1 MRTRLIRP
9 AGAALLLSLGL
20 AVSACGGMPTNRTL
34 ESVNQPVVQRNSYVF
49 DVMTQP
55 GGGLG
60 VADQQRLAGWFEAMD
75 LRYGDKIAI
84 DDPTDSPVTR
94 QAIEGV
100 AARFGMLITEIAPVT
115 NGDVTPGY
123 ARVVVR
129 RTVAEVPGCPAWKEK
144 TDATLSNGTYSGYGC
159 AVNGNMALMVA
170 DKEHLV
176 HGARATGDTVVMSSS
191 KAIQTYRDAKPTGNG
206 GITVKATSSQ
216 STGGN

>member
-1 MRTRLIRP
+1 M
-9 AGAALLLSLGL
+9 GL
-20 AVSACGGMPTNRTL
+20 ALSACGGMPTNRTL

-49 DVMTQP
+49 DVSTLP

-60 VADQQRLAGWFEAMD
+60 VADQQRLADWFEAMD

-84 DDPTDSPVTR
+84 DDPTDSPATR
-94 QAIEGV
+94 SAIEGV
-100 AARFGMLITEIAPVT
+100 AARYGMLITETAPVT
-115 NGDVTPGY
+115 VGEVVPGY
-123 ARVVVR
+123 ARVIVR

-144 TDATLSNGTYSGYGC
+144 TDATLSNGTFSGYGC

-176 HGARATGDTVVMSSS
+176 HGARSTGDTMVMSSS

-216 STGGN
+216 SSGGN